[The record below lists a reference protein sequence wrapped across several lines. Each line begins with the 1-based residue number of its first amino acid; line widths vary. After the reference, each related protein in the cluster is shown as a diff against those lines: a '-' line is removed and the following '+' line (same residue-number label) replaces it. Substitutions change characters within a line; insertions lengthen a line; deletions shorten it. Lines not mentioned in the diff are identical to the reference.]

1 MQSAPKAAFD
11 FKVVV
16 AGPFAA
22 GKTTLIQASSDIP
35 LVGTEAPTSGPESSV
50 KAMTTVGMEYGT
62 LTFAGELF
70 DAELRLYGVP
80 GQDRFSFMWD
90 IMAVGMDGLFILVD
104 AGRPETWSE
113 SAAVARHFAG
123 IAHTPTII
131 GVNHREG
138 DPVDDLLPNIA
149 SELNLG
155 HTRLVPFNVMNRSE
169 SRDAL
174 VELLIEI
181 LHHEMQGQAAA

>member
-1 MQSAPKAAFD
+1 MQAAHKAVFD
-11 FKVVV
+11 FKVVI

-22 GKTTLIQASSDIP
+22 GKTTLIEASSDIP

-62 LTFAGELF
+62 LTFSGSQF

-80 GQDRFSFMWD
+80 GQERFSFMWD

-104 AGRPETWSE
+104 AGRPETWAT
-113 SAAVARHFAG
+113 SAGVARHFAR
-123 IAHTPTII
+123 IAHTPTIV
-131 GVNHREG
+131 GVNHRAG
-138 DPVDDLLPNIA
+138 DSVDHLLPDIQ

-155 HTRLVPFNVMNRSE
+155 NTRLVPFNVMDRSE
-169 SRDAL
+169 ARDAL

-181 LHHEMQGQAAA
+181 LHHETMQGQAA